1 MDHVPID
8 GRRPQLPRRARIVSS
23 ILKERPVLPVA
34 ISATDADVKAI
45 IALNNQFSA
54 DGLTLQRSEDF
65 VAQHL
70 SDYRI
75 VRGPDGT
82 LWGQVALDEYSPSLC
97 ELVSLAVAPEAQGK
111 GLGRHLIAVA
121 VDLANRRGYPQ
132 LFAVSLADTLFLGAG
147 FTQSSIDQYPEK
159 IWRYRAISRSELSI
173 GKKFLFVRDLPP
185 TAKRR
190 PGKTRSKRPSV
201 RSKPK

>member
-1 MDHVPID
+1 MIASAND
-8 GRRPQLPRRARIVSS
+8 RLALPA
-23 ILKERPVLPVA
+23 A
-34 ISATDADVKAI
+34 TSAVDADVESI
-45 IALNNQFSA
+45 VALNNQFSA
-54 DGLTLQRSEDF
+54 DGLTLPRTEEF

-75 VRGPDGT
+75 VRGPDGM

-97 ELVSLAVAPEAQGK
+97 ELVSLAVAPAAQGR
-111 GLGRHLIAVA
+111 GLGRHLINAA
-121 VDLANRRGYPQ
+121 VDLATRRGYPQ
-132 LFAVSLADTLFLGAG
+132 LFAVSLADTLFLRAG
-147 FTQSSIDQYPEK
+147 FMQSSIDRYPEK

-185 TAKRR
+185 KPAKR
-190 PGKTRSKRPSV
+190 PSKARSKRPSV

>member
-1 MDHVPID
+1 MP
-8 GRRPQLPRRARIVSS
+8 PA
-23 ILKERPVLPVA
+23 KERMPLPP
-34 ISATDADVKAI
+34 ATPASEADVPAI
-45 IALNNQFSA
+45 VALNNQFSA
-54 DGLTLQRSEDF
+54 DGLTLPRTEDF

-82 LWGQVALDEYSPSLC
+82 PWGQVALDEYSPSLC
-97 ELVSLAVAPEAQGK
+97 ELVSLAVAPAAQGK
-111 GLGRHLIAVA
+111 GLGKHLIAAA
-121 VDLANRRGYPQ
+121 VDLATRRGFPQ

-147 FTQSSIDQYPEK
+147 FTQSSIDQFPEK

-185 TAKRR
+185 R
-190 PGKTRSKRPSV
+190 PPRKPRKTRSR
-201 RSKPK
+201 KPRT

>member
-1 MDHVPID
+1 VTP
-8 GRRPQLPRRARIVSS
+8 AA
-23 ILKERPVLPVA
+23 KERSALPLA
-34 ISATDADVKAI
+34 MSATEDDVKAI
-45 IALNNQFSA
+45 VALNNQFSA
-54 DGLTLQRSEDF
+54 DGLTLPRTEDF

-75 VRGPDGT
+75 VRGPDGS

-97 ELVSLAVAPEAQGK
+97 ELVSLAVAPAAQGM
-111 GLGRHLIAVA
+111 GLGRHLIAAA

-147 FTQSSIDQYPEK
+147 FLQSSIDQYPEK

-185 TAKRR
+185 TRKRR
-190 PGKTRSKRPSV
+190 PAKTRSRRPGV

>member
-1 MDHVPID
+1 MTGAVKD
-8 GRRPQLPRRARIVSS
+8 RPALP
-23 ILKERPVLPVA
+23 PA

-45 IALNNQFSA
+45 VVLNNQFAA
-54 DGLTLQRSEDF
+54 DGLTLPRTEEF

-70 SDYRI
+70 SDYRV
-75 VRGPDGT
+75 VRGPDGS

-97 ELVSLAVAPEAQGK
+97 ELVSLAVAPAAQGK
-111 GLGRHLIAVA
+111 GLGRHLIAAA

-147 FTQSSIDQYPEK
+147 FLQSSIDQYPEK

-185 TAKRR
+185 TSPKRPR
-190 PGKTRSKRPSV
+190 KTRSKRPSV